1 MYRNSLFLFSLS
13 IVWRLTVSDL
23 SINIHKS
30 PEFTLLRLSRQKGHD
45 SDLPCLQENI
55 CYDQAIIAY
64 AEEDKL
70 ILKEN

>member
-1 MYRNSLFLFSLS
+1 MYRNNLFLFSRS
-13 IVWRLTVSDL
+13 IVYILTVSDF

-55 CYDQAIIAY
+55 DYNQIIDY
-64 AEEDKL
+64 AKKKNAEGDTY
-70 ILKEN
+70 